1 MVKHPREEAS
11 ISAVFPR
18 VLQAWRKCSLSETSI
33 KQRPLVI
40 TPDSQSHTSSPS
52 SSTTGFLTL
61 IFFPSSAIVRVCVR
75 CKEVTPDQR
84 EEAETRDL
92 ATFWGNRE
100 VEDEIEREAEG
111 REKEEEKGGAE
122 VRVRGGAEAKVRRA
136 NAEESRSEFIV
147 AVLQRLPLPTGH
159 PGF

>member
-1 MVKHPREEAS
+1 M
-11 ISAVFPR
+11 
-18 VLQAWRKCSLSETSI
+18 
-33 KQRPLVI
+33 
-40 TPDSQSHTSSPS
+40 
-52 SSTTGFLTL
+52 
-61 IFFPSSAIVRVCVR
+61 RVCVR

-84 EEAETRDL
+84 EAAETRDL
-92 ATFWGNRE
+92 ATFWGDRE